1 MSSAKDVA
9 EQTDVIVTG
18 KTMNMYC
25 SRSDQLLFIFV
36 CIKRKKNEVA
46 FFKHNFVSRA
56 SETYPRETSI

>member
-1 MSSAKDVA
+1 MSSANDVA

-36 CIKRKKNEVA
+36 
-46 FFKHNFVSRA
+46 
-56 SETYPRETSI
+56 

>member
-18 KTMNMYC
+18 KTMNINC

-36 CIKRKKNEVA
+36 RNCQKYFPFRERILTTILTGVLMSGMYKRD
-46 FFKHNFVSRA
+46 
-56 SETYPRETSI
+56 